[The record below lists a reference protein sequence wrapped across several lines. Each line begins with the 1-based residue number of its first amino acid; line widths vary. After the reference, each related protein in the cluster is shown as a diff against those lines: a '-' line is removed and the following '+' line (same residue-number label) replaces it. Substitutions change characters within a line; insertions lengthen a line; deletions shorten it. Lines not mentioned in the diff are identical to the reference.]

1 MLLLAMSPS
10 FTFARVHIYI
20 ACMERLHNRFS
31 GYGIRNRCGSCDIR
45 TGALWMIVE
54 AFGSENHNCFLV
66 CKSNQA
72 SWARLSLVKNRRTTQ
87 GDFDQGP
94 RRILIRPSLVLD
106 DEHDVLV
113 RPVIR
118 SPFHGRHL
126 MDDRMSLLVCYYTI
140 ILNYKNLNLNN

>member
-1 MLLLAMSPS
+1 MVKLVNVLFSGKKRMLLLAMSLF

-31 GYGIRNRCGSCDIR
+31 GYGIRNRCGSCGIR

-72 SWARLSLVKNRRTTQ
+72 SWARLSLVKNKRTTQ
-87 GDFDQGP
+87 GDFNQGP
-94 RRILIRPSLVLD
+94 RRIFIRPLFVLD
-106 DEHDVLV
+106 DEHNVLV
-113 RPVIR
+113 HFV
-118 SPFHGRHL
+118 
-126 MDDRMSLLVCYYTI
+126 V
-140 ILNYKNLNLNN
+140 